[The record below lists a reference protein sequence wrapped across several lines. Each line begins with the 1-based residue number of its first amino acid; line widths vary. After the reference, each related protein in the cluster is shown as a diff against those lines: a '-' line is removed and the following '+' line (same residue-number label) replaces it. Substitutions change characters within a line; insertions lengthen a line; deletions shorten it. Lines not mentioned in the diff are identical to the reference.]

1 MEIGTYAPT
10 PVSGAEVP
18 EVPQVPPQPG
28 SPPAP
33 PGWPG
38 IAVPQPR
45 PPTGRVTL
53 PNPLALS
60 PVALFSMALFPVA
73 MSPAGPSS
81 RRAPGST

>member
-1 MEIGTYAPT
+1 MEIGTHAPA

-60 PVALFSMALFPVA
+60 PAVALSPVALF
-73 MSPAGPSS
+73 PAGPSS